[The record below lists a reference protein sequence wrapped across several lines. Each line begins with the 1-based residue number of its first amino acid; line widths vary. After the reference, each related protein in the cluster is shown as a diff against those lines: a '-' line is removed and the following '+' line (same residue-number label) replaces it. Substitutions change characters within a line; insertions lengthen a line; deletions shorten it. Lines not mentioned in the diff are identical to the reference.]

1 MFPQR
6 FLPTGLLLLARG
18 VAADRFLDDRAGVE
32 DLAYGTAP
40 NQTFVSTNINAPLI
54 QVNEWKEQDIDRHG
68 YLLFT
73 MGTASGHGPVIYRAD
88 DLSLV
93 YANLTN
99 AHAYD
104 ANIQRYQGED
114 YLTFWEGGK
123 PDVHSGACWLFDS
136 TYQLRHTIRAQNLSR
151 DADMHECKLTADG
164 TALIT
169 VYEVR
174 DHDTSAVGGNATD
187 RIIDGSFQEIDI
199 ASGAAVFTWRAS
211 DHFGLND
218 SMVPYAE
225 DRPGKPGYD
234 FAHINSVEKVDGHY
248 LLSFRHLCT
257 VALIGPDGEPVWR
270 IGGGRY
276 NDLEDLSGGN
286 ATRFCYQHDARFTN
300 NSTRELTLYDNHRLA
315 TDVDCAGNCSRGLHL
330 ALDPDART
338 VRVEREYWHPRSV
351 TSIAMGGYQALP
363 GSGNV
368 LLAWGMT
375 PSITEHTAD
384 GTTVMDLQLGPFRDW
399 VAAPSI
405 YRAKKLDWL
414 GRPSWK
420 PSIAGANNASAKGV
434 YLSWNGATEG
444 AQWAIVRAHSCNTPP
459 PPSLTPEEAG

>member
-1 MFPQR
+1 MFSLR
-6 FLPTGLLLLARG
+6 ALSAGLSLFAQS
-18 VAADRFLDDRAGVE
+18 VAADRFLDDRTGVE
-32 DLAYGTAP
+32 GFAYGKVP
-40 NQTFVSTNINAPLI
+40 NQTFASSSVDAPLI
-54 QVNEWKEQDIDRHG
+54 QVNEWKEQEIDRHG

-73 MGTASGHGPVIYRAD
+73 MGTADGHGPVIYRAD

-104 ANIQRYQGED
+104 ANIQRYEGED
-114 YLTFWEGGK
+114 YLTYWEGGK
-123 PDVHSGACWLFDS
+123 PDVHSGTCWLFDS

-174 DHDTSAVGGNATD
+174 DYDTSAVGGNASD
-187 RIIDGSFQEIDI
+187 RIIDGTFQEIDI
-199 ASGAAVFTWRAS
+199 ATGAAVFTWRAS

-218 SMVPYAE
+218 SLVPYAE

-234 FAHINSVEKVDGHY
+234 FAHLNSIEKVDGNY

-257 VALIGPDGEPVWR
+257 VALVGPDGAPIWTM
-270 IGGGRY
+270 GGGHH
-276 NDLEDLSGGN
+276 NDFEDLSGGN
-286 ATRFCYQHDARFTN
+286 ATSFCYQHDARFAP
-300 NSTRELTLYDNHRLA
+300 NSTRELTMYDNHRLV
-315 TDVDCAGNCSRGLHL
+315 TDVGCTGHCSRGLHV

-338 VRVEREYWHPRSV
+338 VRVVREYWHPRSV
-351 TSIAMGGYQALP
+351 TNMAMGGYQSLP
-363 GSGNV
+363 DSDNV

-375 PSITEHTAD
+375 PAITEHAAD
-384 GTTVMDLQLGPFRDW
+384 GTAVMDLQFGPFRDW

-414 GRPSWK
+414 GRPGWN
-420 PSIAGANNASAKGV
+420 PSIASVNNGSAKGV
-434 YLSWNGATEG
+434 YLSWNGATEV
-444 AQWAIVRAHSCNTPP
+444 AQWAVVRAHALLH
-459 PPSLTPEEAG
+459 PPSKGPG